1 MLKNQW
7 VGMPDAAFA
16 EPAGFLSAVTVRAE
30 TPNRPHGRPS
40 PASRV

>member
-16 EPAGFLSAVTVRAE
+16 GPEGFLSAVTVRTE

-40 PASRV
+40 SAGRV